1 MMWLALIIGL
11 PLILFWAA
19 SQSRHRKQ
27 RIVEA
32 RWRQALPASLLRHA
46 GALQIDLGD
55 DEAKRQS
62 ALIFDDIFA
71 AYGVANF
78 PDLMRKMVTTDA
90 AQSYDI
96 TREICRKAAHRLPIP
111 DAVHPSVSAQ
121 IIQTA
126 IEQAGSE
133 AQAAAD
139 RSGEV

>member
-1 MMWLALIIGL
+1 MIWLALLVGL

-27 RIVEA
+27 RIIEA
-32 RWRQALPASLLRHA
+32 RWRQELPASLLRHA
-46 GALQIDLGD
+46 GALHIDLGD

-62 ALIFDDIFA
+62 ALIFDDIYA
-71 AYGVANF
+71 GYGVGNF

-96 TREICRKAAHRLPIP
+96 TREVCRKSAQRLPIP
-111 DAVHPSVSAQ
+111 EAVHPSVSAQ
-121 IIQTA
+121 VIQTA

-133 AQAAAD
+133 AQAAGD